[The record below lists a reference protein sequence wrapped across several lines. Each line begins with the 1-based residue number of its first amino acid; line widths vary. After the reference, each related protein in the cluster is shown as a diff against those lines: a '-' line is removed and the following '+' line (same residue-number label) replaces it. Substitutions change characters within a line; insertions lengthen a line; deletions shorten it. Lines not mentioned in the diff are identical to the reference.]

1 MKKWFKHQWVLVL
14 FWARKLE
21 NWAKRKGLVKPP
33 KYDPKP
39 YPRMELDEYADD
51 QIKAL
56 IVAAK
61 AYRKAKANPAL
72 FVEQYFGAKIAPRP
86 SPDTW
91 AYDLCRRE
99 RYKDNSPY
107 SDEDGQVEFTW
118 SGRD

>member
-21 NWAKRKGLVKPP
+21 NWAKRRGFVKPP
-33 KYDPKP
+33 RYSPKP
-39 YPRMELDEYADD
+39 LSETRIDLDDYADD

-56 IVAAK
+56 IIAAK

-86 SPDTW
+86 HPDTW
-91 AYDLCRRE
+91 AYDL
-99 RYKDNSPY
+99 KAFKPNNMPT
-107 SDEDGQVEFTW
+107 EFIW
-118 SGRD
+118 NGRD